1 MQEINVYLDKDC
13 EFVKVLID
21 KLGLI
26 KHHESIVDGVMEILE
41 DRYTTEELEK
51 IGLRY
56 DEILVCDQAG
66 FEMSID
72 SLDQDPQTLEF
83 WMRKVSIANIDTVY
97 NGSGRLDCEWKIQI
111 DISTNDVPLIVNFE
125 IEISKYEEI
134 SNVCVSTLPHHNYD
148 HPEWTAFLL
157 RHQ

>member
-1 MQEINVYLDKDC
+1 MQEINVSLNKDS

-41 DRYTTEELEK
+41 DRYTTDELEK

-97 NGSGRLDCEWKIQI
+97 NGIGRLDCEWKIQV
-111 DISTNDVPLIVNFE
+111 DISTNDIPLIVNFK

-134 SNVCVSTLPHHNYD
+134 SNVCVSTLPHYNYD
-148 HPEWTAFLL
+148 HPDWTAFLL
-157 RHQ
+157 RYQ